1 MYGRHDHVNGL
12 RQMHEF
18 RKGKTWEE
26 LYGKEKACELKRAC
40 SERTTGEK
48 NPSYGKVY
56 ERGGRSR
63 IQGIYRG
70 IRFRSSYELSWLV
83 DVLSSGICVTIPER
97 VNYVI
102 DGRQRT
108 YLPDFQIDNVIIEIK
123 PFDLIQHYVNLLK
136 FAAAQRFCTLN
147 GLEFRILTERELK
160 LLTIEQISS
169 MNDVEWNKGAK
180 EYLNEQ
186 V

>member
-1 MYGRHDHVNGL
+1 MYERHDHVHGL

-26 LYGKEKACELKRAC
+26 LYGEEKANELKRAC
-40 SERTTGEK
+40 SQRMIGEK
-48 NPSYGKVY
+48 NPAYGKAY
-56 ERGGRSR
+56 ERGGRSK
-63 IQGIYRG
+63 IQGVYGG

-83 DVLSSGICVTIPER
+83 DVLTLGVCVTVPKR
-97 VNYVI
+97 VKYMI

-108 YLPDFQIDNVIIEIK
+108 YLPDFQVGNVIIEIK
-123 PFDLIQHYVNLLK
+123 PFDLTQHRVNLLK
-136 FAAAQRFCTLN
+136 FEAAQHFYTLH
-147 GLEFRILTERELK
+147 GLEFRVVTDRDLK
-160 LLTIEQISS
+160 LLTFEQISS
-169 MNDVEWNKGAK
+169 MNDVSWNKGAR